1 MFLWCTDETEHNVF
15 QGVGTSTGHV
25 SSWGGCLWCETGRH
39 LPTVIASSKCPQP
52 ATGLAAPQHKLPNCD
67 LAISASSWQFFSYWF
82 LQRGLIS
89 SFGAFLS
96 SRQCSFIVDGAR
108 ILWHGHRLFNGQEG
122 VTHSHNSESIVLT
135 RKKVKTTWHLTWQI
149 FWLLW
154 QMQFWHISLEW
165 WSETCEH
172 CTVDNDMATGHQKR
186 QIWFCCVRLDLQ
198 AGKPPADLKHLPARD
213 KAFEKYFNARER
225 SGDRQRS
232 KRWPNMNLW
241 FLINPRRASLRR
253 PTAGLEIPL
262 KPPTRAIMFFS
273 AMQGEMLGTML
284 LLCSCYCAVTVL
296 LLCSSSS
303 GGSGGN

>member
-186 QIWFCCVRLDLQ
+186 QIWFCCGCQTWFASREASSRFEASRQSIWKIFQRKGEIRWQTAIQAVAEYEFVVSNKSAPCFSAPPHSRLRNSIKTSD
-198 AGKPPADLKHLPARD
+198 AR
-213 KAFEKYFNARER
+213 NNVL
-225 SGDRQRS
+225 QRS
-232 KRWPNMNLW
+232 ATRWNAGNRVVTLQ
-241 FLINPRRASLRR
+241 LR
-253 PTAGLEIPL
+253 
-262 KPPTRAIMFFS
+262 
-273 AMQGEMLGTML
+273 
-284 LLCSCYCAVTVL
+284 
-296 LLCSSSS
+296 S

>member
-89 SFGAFLS
+89 SYGAFLS

-135 RKKVKTTWHLTWQI
+135 RKKVKTSWHLTWQI

-172 CTVDNDMATGHQKR
+172 CTLYSWQWHGHWTSEETDVVLLWMSDLICKQGSIQ
-186 QIWFCCVRLDLQ
+186 QIWSI
-198 AGKPPADLKHLPARD
+198 ATKHLKNFPTQGRD
-213 KAFEKYFNARER
+213 
-225 SGDRQRS
+225 
-232 KRWPNMNLW
+232 P
-241 FLINPRRASLRR
+241 
-253 PTAGLEIPL
+253 
-262 KPPTRAIMFFS
+262 
-273 AMQGEMLGTML
+273 
-284 LLCSCYCAVTVL
+284 VTD
-296 LLCSSSS
+296 SDPS
-303 GGSGGN
+303 GGRIWICGF

>member
-52 ATGLAAPQHKLPNCD
+52 ATELAAPQHKLPNCD

-135 RKKVKTTWHLTWQI
+135 RKKSKNFLTSYMTDILVIVTNAVLAHTFRMMIWDNWALYSWQWHGHWTSEETDMV
-149 FWLLW
+149 LLW
-154 QMQFWHISLEW
+154 VSDLICKQGSLQPI
-165 WSETCEH
+165 WSIFPL
-172 CTVDNDMATGHQKR
+172 AT
-186 QIWFCCVRLDLQ
+186 
-198 AGKPPADLKHLPARD
+198 KHLKNISTQERD
-213 KAFEKYFNARER
+213 
-225 SGDRQRS
+225 
-232 KRWPNMNLW
+232 P
-241 FLINPRRASLRR
+241 
-253 PTAGLEIPL
+253 
-262 KPPTRAIMFFS
+262 
-273 AMQGEMLGTML
+273 
-284 LLCSCYCAVTVL
+284 VTD
-296 LLCSSSS
+296 SDPS
-303 GGSGGN
+303 GGRIWICGF